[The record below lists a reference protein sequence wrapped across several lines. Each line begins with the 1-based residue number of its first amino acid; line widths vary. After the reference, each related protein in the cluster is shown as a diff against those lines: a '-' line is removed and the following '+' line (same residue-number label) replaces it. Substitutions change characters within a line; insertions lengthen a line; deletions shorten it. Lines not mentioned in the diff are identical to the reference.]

1 MVAEHK
7 DTNKD
12 ADLGLAPHNDGV
24 IAAAAGRVVVRV
36 MRTDEELMIATTVC
50 RVLSLG
56 CTKEK

>member
-7 DTNKD
+7 DTNKG

-24 IAAAAGRVVVRV
+24 MAAAAGRVVVRV

-50 RVLSLG
+50 HVLGLG